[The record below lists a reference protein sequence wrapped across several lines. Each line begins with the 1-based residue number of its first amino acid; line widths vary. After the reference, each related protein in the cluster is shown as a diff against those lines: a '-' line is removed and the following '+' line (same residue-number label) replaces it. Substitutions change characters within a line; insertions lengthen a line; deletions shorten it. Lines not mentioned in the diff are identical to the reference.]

1 VNYIEQKAEVKVKTE
16 VYTRISGYY
25 RPVSQFNKAKQSEVR
40 DRKTISLEQIN
51 KIVGG

>member
-1 VNYIEQKAEVKVKTE
+1 VNYVEQKAEVKVKTE
-16 VYTRISGYY
+16 IYSRVSGYF
-25 RPVSQFNKAKQSEVR
+25 RPVSQWHTGKQSEFK

>member
-1 VNYIEQKAEVKVKTE
+1 MNYVEQKAEVKVPAITYSR
-16 VYTRISGYY
+16 VSGYY
-25 RPVSQFNKAKQSEVR
+25 APTTNFNKAKKAEYK